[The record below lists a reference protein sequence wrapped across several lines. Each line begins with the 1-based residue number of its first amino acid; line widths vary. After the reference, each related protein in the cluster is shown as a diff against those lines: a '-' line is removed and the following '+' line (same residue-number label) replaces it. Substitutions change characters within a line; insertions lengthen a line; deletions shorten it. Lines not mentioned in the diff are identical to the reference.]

1 MKRKL
6 PSDTSNEQCEGTEQE
21 PENLF
26 APEPIK
32 PEHLELPEELKDVDF
47 DIDGAASWGKCAP
60 YNSQKQLHISPPDDE
75 PVFDEESP
83 ALCFH
88 VNGIDGRA
96 RAATVHFPN
105 GGPPVPTP
113 RFMPVGTKGTLKG
126 VLPDEIANM
135 KCPIILANT
144 YHLEIQPG
152 TELIDSVF
160 GGLHNFMGGMVPS
173 SLDSSTDS
181 ANDAANKTKSNTDG
195 RMQKRLYNLLT
206 DSGGF
211 QMVSLASLS
220 VVTEDG
226 VLFKSPYTGKNM
238 MLRPEDSIRCQ
249 NDIGADVIMQLDD
262 VISSVSV
269 DQGRFRVATLRTLR
283 WYDRCVEAHRAP
295 EKQNLF
301 PIMQGHLDVSKGGL
315 RELCLAGFKARDQSS
330 SNRAKR
336 EESSKRQK
344 PDGPKRRIPGF
355 AIGGLAGGES
365 KEEFWRVVDH
375 ACRHLPDDRPR
386 YLMGVGYPLDLV
398 ICTALGVDMYDC
410 VYPTRTARFG
420 VALVDEGQMKLKRHE
435 FAPGNLIENS
445 DIPIDADCP
454 CEACSRGVTRGRLHA
469 LLKANNPIAVQ
480 LITQHNV
487 TYMMGLVTRMR
498 ESILRNEFPQFV
510 RKFMKKHFSGE
521 GTNGPVPEW
530 VKDALNAVGI
540 SLES

>member
-1 MKRKL
+1 
-6 PSDTSNEQCEGTEQE
+6 
-21 PENLF
+21 
-26 APEPIK
+26 
-32 PEHLELPEELKDVDF
+32 
-47 DIDGAASWGKCAP
+47 
-60 YNSQKQLHISPPDDE
+60 
-75 PVFDEESP
+75 
-83 ALCFH
+83 
-88 VNGIDGRA
+88 
-96 RAATVHFPN
+96 
-105 GGPPVPTP
+105 
-113 RFMPVGTKGTLKG
+113 
-126 VLPDEIANM
+126 
-135 KCPIILANT
+135 
-144 YHLEIQPG
+144 
-152 TELIDSVF
+152 
-160 GGLHNFMGGMVPS
+160 
-173 SLDSSTDS
+173 
-181 ANDAANKTKSNTDG
+181 
-195 RMQKRLYNLLT
+195 
-206 DSGGF
+206 
-211 QMVSLASLS
+211 
-220 VVTEDG
+220 
-226 VLFKSPYTGKNM
+226 
-238 MLRPEDSIRCQ
+238 
-249 NDIGADVIMQLDD
+249 
-262 VISSVSV
+262 
-269 DQGRFRVATLRTLR
+269 
-283 WYDRCVEAHRAP
+283 
-295 EKQNLF
+295 
-301 PIMQGHLDVSKGGL
+301 MQGHLDVSKGGL